1 ERLLSSLNGND
12 DLAARFHAL
21 HLLACVAFSAQR
33 YAESRTLH
41 EEVLSMSRAI
51 GFAGGSGSSLF
62 DIGMIDHAQ
71 GDLASA
77 RRRWCEAREAYQ
89 RGGYSDRLPIVDAA
103 LASLSPSQR
112 DDVPDT
118 DDAD

>member
-1 ERLLSSLNGND
+1 NDCGDNMTEADAPPVRRLSDLEGTHGDLARTGYQAWQAGNLDKARESLERLLSSLNGND

-51 GFAGGSGSSLF
+51 GFAGGSGSSL
-62 DIGMIDHAQ
+62 
-71 GDLASA
+71 
-77 RRRWCEAREAYQ
+77 
-89 RGGYSDRLPIVDAA
+89 
-103 LASLSPSQR
+103 
-112 DDVPDT
+112 
-118 DDAD
+118 